1 MPWRSSLKAK
11 KLFLFTVFLFF
22 SFSIF
27 AQEKVYL
34 WPKKKGP
41 GSEKLKIQENVEER
55 GAPSSHDRAIS
66 AVTEPYFEVYKPETP
81 NKKGILIIP
90 GGSYQRVVYDKEGL
104 NYTKAYND
112 AGYTCFV
119 LVYRTPNDDHKSKET
134 VSLQDAQRAMRII
147 KSRSSE
153 FNLDEAKIGVIGSSA
168 GGHVAASLALFYD
181 REVYKPV
188 DKADFSSEKE
198 KTWRSAKPA
207 FQILMY
213 PVISMQDERTH
224 SLSQKNLLGEN
235 ASSQLKDEWSLENHV
250 TKTAPISFLC
260 CAINDKSVNPEGN
273 IIPYWQA
280 LRKNGVKTEL
290 HVFPASGHGFGVN
303 GASGTARQW
312 QALSITWLETYVK

>member
-1 MPWRSSLKAK
+1 MKMIIDKNVLLNSLNSVSKA
-11 KLFLFTVFLFF
+11 LSTR
-22 SFSIF
+22 
-27 AQEKVYL
+27 
-34 WPKKKGP
+34 
-41 GSEKLKIQENVEER
+41 N
-55 GAPSSHDRAIS
+55 
-66 AVTEPYFEVYKPETP
+66 
-81 NKKGILIIP
+81 IIP
-90 GGSYQRVVYDKEGL
+90 VLNGIKFELTKEGL
-104 NYTKAYND
+104 YLTATDND
-112 AGYTCFV
+112 ITIQSFIDKKDIVSIDEIGTTIIYGKSLLEIIRRLPNGNIVIENFENNEVSFKTDNSIYSFNCFMV
-119 LVYRTPNDDHKSKET
+119 EDFPN
-134 VSLQDAQRAMRII
+134 I
-147 KSRSSE
+147 
-153 FNLDEAKIGVIGSSA
+153 NLDEAKIGVIGSSA

-280 LRKNGVKTEL
+280 LRKTGVKTEL